1 MICVNVRTNS
11 VRKIVNTE
19 VTSTPKEVFA
29 EVGVDTSSSTVNLD
43 GAMFSAADYNKTFEQ
58 LGVKDGESCNLFA
71 VVKAD
76 GANA

>member
-1 MICVNVRTNS
+1 MISVNVRANS
-11 VRKIVNTE
+11 IRKTVNTE

-43 GAMFSAADYNKTFEQ
+43 GAMFTAADYNKTFEQ
-58 LGVKDGESCNLFA
+58 LGVADGASCNLYA